1 MRVSRFSLTSKQS
14 WLELNSI
21 FETNTT
27 CGLFFFLEKHCLDIL
42 ANTSSTCCDSW
53 HCLQL
58 GLQKTGKHKG
68 GVGKTLEF
76 LVWDSAE
83 TCCCTLI
90 TCGHSVTARP
100 PLPPRW
106 WLYLEQRNLC
116 SSTFRSFQEE
126 TSDSLLLHWDIYT
139 SHYSQIFFR
148 MKKRFC

>member
-83 TCCCTLI
+83 TCCCMLI

-100 PLPPRW
+100 PTATEMMAVLRAKKPLLFHIQVIPRRDKW
-106 WLYLEQRNLC
+106 QSPITLRYLHFALFSN
-116 SSTFRSFQEE
+116 
-126 TSDSLLLHWDIYT
+126 
-139 SHYSQIFFR
+139 IF
-148 MKKRFC
+148 